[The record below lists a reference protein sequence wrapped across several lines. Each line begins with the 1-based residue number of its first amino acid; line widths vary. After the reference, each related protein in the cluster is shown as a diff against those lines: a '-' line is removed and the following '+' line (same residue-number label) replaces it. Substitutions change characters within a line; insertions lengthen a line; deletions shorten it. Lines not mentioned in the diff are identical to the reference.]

1 MNKPRPSLNCG
12 DLLGGFQNWI
22 PKIICGGFFDQI
34 ILQVIFVKL
43 RRFLIFRF
51 QPFMFQGVG
60 ILK

>member
-1 MNKPRPSLNCG
+1 MNKPRPSLNVG
-12 DLLGGFQNWI
+12 SFGGFQNWI
-22 PKIICGGFFDQI
+22 PKIMEVDFLDQI

>member
-12 DLLGGFQNWI
+12 IFVVGF
-22 PKIICGGFFDQI
+22 KIGSQKSFVVDFLDQI

>member
-1 MNKPRPSLNCG
+1 MNKPRPLNCG
-12 DLLGGFQNWI
+12 IFLGGFQNWI
-22 PKIICGGFFDQI
+22 PKNLLRWDFLDQI